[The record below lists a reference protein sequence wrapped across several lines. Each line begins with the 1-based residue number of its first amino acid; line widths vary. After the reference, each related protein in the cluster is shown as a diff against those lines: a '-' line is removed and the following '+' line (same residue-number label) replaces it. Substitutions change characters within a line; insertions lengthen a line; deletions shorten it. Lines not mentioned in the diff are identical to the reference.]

1 VSDTAACEPEDQEMS
16 DDEGSEARL
25 NSEIIALEMRDF
37 DDEEGIEEDVDE
49 DN

>member
-1 VSDTAACEPEDQEMS
+1 MS

-25 NSEIIALEMRDF
+25 NSEILASEKHDF
-37 DDEEGIEEDVDE
+37 DDDEGIEEDADE